1 MIATQTIASS
11 ASITISHE
19 ITTLS
24 QDSTTNTHESITTSR
39 DISPKNKNALF
50 QPITPSRDF
59 SLENENALFQPITT
73 FGDFSLKNKSA
84 FFQPI
89 TEQAIYFPLERIDVS
104 YNKDTE
110 TLTKRPIFPKK
121 WEQIETSDPHHPLV
135 AIQTGWRS
143 NLTVIDFD
151 RISSYE
157 QAVKAV
163 PELASVRHVKTRKGF
178 HLYFTHEPQL
188 KNGVDCF
195 TFRHVDIRSDGGC
208 VIAPPTVYSYQ
219 DQVFTYEDR
228 GGTIGPIPDALFAFM
243 KPNAFKVR
251 VDAMDTSDTASV
263 ASTTDSHDTVPA
275 EQVHHLVSL
284 LQPER
289 AIPYST
295 WSEVGFT
302 LHNLLN
308 QDGLELFLDFSKK
321 GGRAYDQVACINFYR
336 RLRHRLG
343 SSFKMGSLC
352 YWAKQDDPAGYA
364 AYKVMY
370 PVVHVETVGVEHSLT
385 TSARAASAISLG
397 EGCGDRMSPP
407 RTVANDW
414 GAGLL
419 IYSELAQT
427 LVYSCGSFYFKK
439 GHLWIQNEEE
449 IRSAIRVHVMKAAL
463 YKTNAKK
470 ELLEYSQ
477 TYKNACNITQ
487 CVLDQ
492 VMIRRDDDWVRTLFS
507 SSLGFVLFTNGYM
520 DCKGC
525 RFVPI
530 DSPEFDENI
539 RFTEIIPFDYD
550 TSDCPEAVA
559 RVRQVLFTDP
569 FGDRVGSYYALMLA
583 RGLAG
588 DCMKKF
594 LLGVGPADTGKSM
607 LTSVLRECCGGYVD
621 GWNAGNLTERQSSQD
636 EAQQLRWLLLLRTKR
651 IIVSNELKTR
661 HTLDGN
667 MIKKMSNGGLD
678 TLSGR
683 EHRGNETPFQIG
695 CLPILYSQDV
705 PRITPMDDA
714 IMTRVR
720 AIPYE
725 KVYVDCVTNSLE
737 LKKDPGLSE
746 EIKTHA
752 FRQGFLHLLFDA
764 YTRFHQGGRVEVDL
778 EEIKEAVL
786 AVVGTETTILEAF
799 KSRFEITNDPAHYVL
814 SSEMKTWLTDG
825 KYGVSDTKLGMELK
839 RYAQIQ
845 GLENVASKYKKINR
859 KTVTVWFGIQSY
871 LEIDADQ

>member
-1 MIATQTIASS
+1 MSTVQTIATP

-24 QDSTTNTHESITTSR
+24 QKSTTSTHESITTSR
-39 DISPKNKNALF
+39 DFSLKNKGDFF
-50 QPITPSRDF
+50 QPITP
-59 SLENENALFQPITT
+59 A
-73 FGDFSLKNKSA
+73 
-84 FFQPI
+84 
-89 TEQAIYFPLERIDVS
+89 AIYFPLERIDVS

-163 PELASVRHVKTRKGF
+163 PELAFVRHIKTRKGF

-195 TFRHVDIRSDGGC
+195 TFRHVDIRNDGGC

-263 ASTTDSHDTVPA
+263 ASTTDSHDAVPPK
-275 EQVHHLVSL
+275 QVHHLVSL
-284 LQPER
+284 LRPER

-308 QDGLELFLDFSKK
+308 QDGLELFLDFSKR

-352 YWAKQDDPAGYA
+352 YWAKQDDPVGYA

-370 PVVHVETVGVEHSLT
+370 PVVPVDTECSLT
-385 TSARAASAISLG
+385 TKAEAGSTISL
-397 EGCGDRMSPP
+397 EKGCGDRMSP

-414 GAGLL
+414 QAGLL
-419 IYSELAQT
+419 MHRELADT

-449 IRSAIRVHVMKAAL
+449 IKSAVRVHVMRAAL

-520 DCKGC
+520 DCKGG
-525 RFVPI
+525 RFIPM
-530 DSPEFDENI
+530 DSPEFDDNI

-550 TSDCPEAVA
+550 TADCPEAVT
-559 RVRQVLFTDP
+559 RVQQVLFTDP
-569 FGDRVGSYYALMLA
+569 FGDRVGSYYTLMLA
-583 RGLAG
+583 RALAG

-678 TLSGR
+678 SLSGR
-683 EHRGNETPFQIG
+683 EHRVNETPFQIG
-695 CLPILYSQDV
+695 CLPILYCQDV
-705 PRITPMDDA
+705 PRISPMDDA

-737 LKKDPGLSE
+737 LKKDLGLSE

-764 YTRFHQGGRVEVDL
+764 YTRFHQGGRVEVEL

-786 AVVGTETTILEAF
+786 AVVGTETSILEAF
-799 KSRFEITNDPAHYVL
+799 KGRFEITNDPEHFVL
-814 SSEMKTWLTDG
+814 SSEMNTWLVDG
-825 KYGVSDTKLGMELK
+825 KYGVSSTKLAAELK
-839 RYAQIQ
+839 RHAQIQ
-845 GLENVASKYKKINR
+845 GLENVFSKYKKINR

-871 LEIDADQ
+871 SEIDAAQ

>member
-59 SLENENALFQPITT
+59 SLENENALFQPIIP
-73 FGDFSLKNKSA
+73 G
-84 FFQPI
+84 
-89 TEQAIYFPLERIDVS
+89 AIYFPIYSVTMEYKNRELKKKIGFPDEW
-104 YNKDTE
+104 TE
-110 TLTKRPIFPKK
+110 
-121 WEQIETSDPHHPLV
+121 IEVSDPHHPLR
-135 AIQTGWRS
+135 AIQTGKRS
-143 NLTVIDFD
+143 NISVVDID
-151 RISSYE
+151 RMSSHRKLLE
-157 QAVKAV
+157 AI
-163 PELASVRHVKTRKGF
+163 PELASVRTVKTRKGF
-178 HLYFTHEPQL
+178 HLFFTYDPRL
-188 KNGVDCF
+188 KNATDCF
-195 TFRHVDIRSDGGC
+195 TLPDIDIRSDGGC
-208 VIAPPTVYSYQ
+208 VLAPPTTYVYEGM
-219 DQVFTYEDR
+219 VCGYEDM
-228 GGTIGPIPDALFAFM
+228 GGVVGPVPEALYEFMRPDA
-243 KPNAFKVR
+243 FKDDDPVAIAAYT
-251 VDAMDTSDTASV
+251 AMFHGSSMETMDEEEKAV
-263 ASTTDSHDTVPA
+263 VVG
-275 EQVHHLVSL
+275 QVQQLVSL
-284 LQPER
+284 LSPER
-289 AIPYST
+289 ARPYGT
-295 WSEVGFT
+295 WSEVGFAIHQE
-302 LHNLLN
+302 LALE
-308 QDGLELFLDFSKK
+308 GLELFLEFSSKA
-321 GGRAYDQVACINFYR
+321 GSAYDRVGCISFYR
-336 RLRHRLG
+336 KLRPRAGRRLT
-343 SSFKMGSLC
+343 MGSLC
-352 YWAKQDDPAGYA
+352 YWAKQDSPVEYA
-364 AYKVMY
+364 AYRTKY
-370 PVVHVETVGVEHSLT
+370 PIMPVEPVEEDVASVVSESNTAPMEKGVL
-385 TSARAASAISLG
+385 ASPRG
-397 EGCGDRMSPP
+397 P

-525 RFVPI
+525 RFVPM
-530 DSPEFDENI
+530 DSPEFDDSI

-550 TSDCPEAVA
+550 TTDCPEAVA

-845 GLENVASKYKKINR
+845 GLENVFNKNKKINR
-859 KTVTVWFGIQSY
+859 KIVVVWQGIQVHSDI
-871 LEIDADQ
+871 EEEH

>member
-1 MIATQTIASS
+1 M
-11 ASITISHE
+11 
-19 ITTLS
+19 
-24 QDSTTNTHESITTSR
+24 NTFE
-39 DISPKNKNALF
+39 
-50 QPITPSRDF
+50 PIPT
-59 SLENENALFQPITT
+59 
-73 FGDFSLKNKSA
+73 
-84 FFQPI
+84 
-89 TEQAIYFPLERIDVS
+89 AIYFPLERIDVS

-121 WEQIETSDPHHPLV
+121 WEQIETSDPYHPLV

-151 RISSYE
+151 RVSSYE

-163 PELASVRHVKTRKGF
+163 PELTSVRHVKTRKGF

-195 TFRHVDIRSDGGC
+195 TFRHVDIRNDGGC

-228 GGTIGPIPDALFAFM
+228 GGTIGPIPDALFSFM

-251 VDAMDTSDTASV
+251 VDAIDTSDTASV
-263 ASTTDSHDTVPA
+263 ASTTDSHDTVPHK
-275 EQVHHLVSL
+275 QVHHLVSL
-284 LQPER
+284 LRPER

-302 LHNLLN
+302 IHNLLH
-308 QDGLELFLDFSKK
+308 QDGLELFLDFSKR
-321 GGRAYDQVACINFYR
+321 GGQAYDQVACINFYR

-352 YWAKQDDPAGYA
+352 YWAKQDDPVGYA
-364 AYKVMY
+364 AYKIMY
-370 PVVHVETVGVEHSLT
+370 PMTPVDPSSSE
-385 TSARAASAISLG
+385 SAPM
-397 EGCGDRMSPP
+397 EKTPVSPRGP

-419 IYSELAQT
+419 MYGELAQI

-449 IRSAIRVHVMKAAL
+449 IRSAIRVHVMRAAL

-525 RFVPI
+525 RFIPM
-530 DSPEFDENI
+530 DSPEFDDNI

-550 TSDCPEAVA
+550 TTDCPEAVA

-569 FGDRVGSYYALMLA
+569 FGDRVGSYYTLMLA
-583 RGLAG
+583 RALAG

-678 TLSGR
+678 SLSGR

-695 CLPILYSQDV
+695 CLPILYCQDV
-705 PRITPMDDA
+705 PRISPMDDA

-737 LKKDPGLSE
+737 LKKDLGLSE

-764 YTRFHQGGRVEVDL
+764 YTCFHQGGRVEVEL

-799 KSRFEITNDPAHYVL
+799 KGRFEITNDPEHFVL
-814 SSEMKTWLTDG
+814 SSEMNTWLIDG
-825 KYGVSDTKLGMELK
+825 KYGVSSTKLAAELK
-839 RYAQIQ
+839 RHAQIQ
-845 GLENVASKYKKINR
+845 GLENVFSKYKKINR

-871 LEIDADQ
+871 SEIDAAQ